1 MNEKK
6 RSAQR
11 MKIKKKTITKKK
23 KKWSFGILDLWNLTM
38 A

>member
-23 KKWSFGILDLWNLTM
+23 KNGALEYWIFGT
-38 A
+38 